1 MGPSNTL
8 SRNLVTG
15 GGEPIQHGSS
25 EQHKAAEIDLIRK
38 NASEIYDI
46 VFSADRAENSER
58 ENSERKK

>member
-15 GGEPIQHGSS
+15 GGEPAQRGSS
-25 EQHKAAEIDLIRK
+25 EQHKAAEIDLMRK

-46 VFSADRAENSER
+46 VFLADRAENSER
-58 ENSERKK
+58 KK